1 MTAEERSPVDAGA
14 LAEAVRGTRAMVGVI
29 AQSLIPVME
38 QVTMPQFRALVL
50 LRALGPTPAG
60 ALAARIGVTASTG
73 TRLVARLVRGG
84 WVERRSEPADRRL
97 ITLELSAKG
106 VHLVDQ
112 TRLRRERALA
122 AILDRMPDEARAATI
137 EGLRLFSD
145 AAGEPS
151 PESLDLL
158 AMDAA
163 AETATGAGA

>member
-1 MTAEERSPVDAGA
+1 MTDQQLGGEVGD

-29 AQSLIPVME
+29 ADSLIPTLE
-38 QVTMPQFRALVL
+38 EVTMPQFRALVL

-84 WVERRSEPADRRL
+84 WVERKPEPADRRL
-97 ITLELSAKG
+97 ITLELTVKG
-106 VHLVDQ
+106 AHLVDE
-112 TRLRRERALA
+112 TRRRRERSLE
-122 AILDRMPDEARAATI
+122 AILARMDPGARAATI
-137 EGLRLFSD
+137 DGLRRFGD

-163 AETATGAGA
+163 PGR

>member
-1 MTAEERSPVDAGA
+1 MGADEQAGLEA
-14 LAEAVRGTRAMVGVI
+14 LDLAEAVRGTRAMVGVI
-29 AQSLIPVME
+29 AASLIPVME

-84 WVERRSEPADRRL
+84 WVERRSEPTDRRL
-97 ITLELSAKG
+97 ITLELSEKG

-112 TRLRRERALA
+112 TRLRREQALA
-122 AILDRMPDEARAATI
+122 AILGRMPEEDRAATI
-137 EGLRLFSD
+137 EGFRRFSD

-163 AETATGAGA
+163 EGPGA